1 LLGSAI
7 ASVAPAASALP
18 PPAPPSPPPRTR
30 ETPTPL
36 PTPTGPLLPYGS
48 PISFV
53 LLDSVNSGSTPPG
66 TIVHMKLQ
74 APLIVGGVTL
84 APAGAPATF
93 TVVTTAKAQTGD
105 VDGAIQIH
113 VDPFTLPGRDEVLP
127 IRAYHEYLTVDH
139 TTGQLTTRA
148 AADQTADVFVPYYI
162 FYQAFRK
169 GRQMVLPVGSVL
181 RAETAATVDARNP
194 RAIVIATPPPFTSSF
209 DPPHA
214 DLTAAPFYTPAP
226 GPPHPLPK
234 GKPTLPPRL
243 PSPSPSP
250 EASGADAGGSPAPA
264 VSGALPA
271 TSSAAPATS
280 SSRPVVGPG
289 PSKSP

>member
-1 LLGSAI
+1 
-7 ASVAPAASALP
+7 
-18 PPAPPSPPPRTR
+18 
-30 ETPTPL
+30 
-36 PTPTGPLLPYGS
+36 
-48 PISFV
+48 V
-53 LLDSVNSGSTPPG
+53 LLDAVNSGSTPPG

-74 APLIVGGVTL
+74 SPLIVGGVTL

-127 IRAYHEYLTVDH
+127 IRAYHEYLTVEH
-139 TTGQLTTRA
+139 TTGQLTTRE

-181 RAETAATVDARNP
+181 RAETDATVDARNP
-194 RAIVIATPPPFTSSF
+194 RAIVIATPPPFTSTF

-243 PSPSPSP
+243 PSPAPASAPSP
-250 EASGADAGGSPAPA
+250 AASSADAGGSPAPTA
-264 VSGALPA
+264 SGAAPAASNAASAAPGALPA
-271 TSSAAPATS
+271 ASGEPAVAAP
-280 SSRPVVGPG
+280 GPT
-289 PSKSP
+289 KSA

>member
-1 LLGSAI
+1 M
-7 ASVAPAASALP
+7 PA
-18 PPAPPSPPPRTR
+18 
-30 ETPTPL
+30 
-36 PTPTGPLLPYGS
+36 PTGPLLPYGS

-53 LLDSVNSGSTPPG
+53 LLDTVNSGSTPPG

-74 APLIVGGVTL
+74 SPLIVGGVTL

-113 VDPFTLPGRDEVLP
+113 VDPFTLPGRGEELP
-127 IRAYHEYLTVDH
+127 IRAYHEFLTVDH

-169 GRQMVLPVGSVL
+169 GRQMVLPAGSVL
-181 RAETAATVDARNP
+181 RAETDATVDARNP

-234 GKPTLPPRL
+234 GKPTLPPRV

-250 EASGADAGGSPAPA
+250 TPSSVPSPIASGADTGSSPAPA
-264 VSGALPA
+264 VSA
-271 TSSAAPATS
+271 AAPAA
-280 SSRPVVGPG
+280 PVPPIAAPNPT
-289 PSKSP
+289 PSP